1 MLCSLKKIVALLL
14 FVAVIFPTS
23 GQDKVVDQI
32 IAIVGGNIILKSD
45 IENQYLQ
52 MQAQGETS
60 DGDMKCEILEDFLI
74 QKLLLDQA
82 EQDTTI
88 TVTDSQVNSEM
99 ERRVQ
104 YYIDHLGSE
113 KAVEQYFKK
122 DMADIKAELH
132 EMISNQ
138 LMTSQMQ
145 AKITK
150 DVKITPFEVRNYYR
164 KTDPSEIPSIP
175 PTYEYAQI
183 TIRPKIDDQEEIR
196 VKNRLREFKK
206 SIESGEKS
214 FETLAILY
222 SEGPSA
228 KDGGDLG
235 YVGRAALDPSFSAE
249 AFRLDVGEVSNVVK
263 SEFGYHI
270 IQVTDK
276 KGEKI
281 RCRHIILK
289 PKVSMGALEKAYYQ
303 ADSIANFVNE
313 GKISWEKA
321 AGLYSFDQKTR
332 NNAGLVV
339 NPMTGS
345 SKFELDQLDP
355 DVSRVLTRLKLDEIS
370 EPFKTL
376 DDKQLD
382 VYKVVK
388 LVSKTEGHKANLAED
403 YNLLSEV
410 FLNRKKEDKFQSWID
425 KEASKTYIRIDETYV
440 NCNFRFKKWIK

>member
-1 MLCSLKKIVALLL
+1 MLNCLKKIVALLFL
-14 FVAVIFPTS
+14 AAIILPAT

-32 IAIVGGNIILKSD
+32 VAIVGGNIILKSD

-52 MQAQGETS
+52 MQAQGVTS
-60 DGDMKCEILEDFLI
+60 DGDMKCEILEEFLI

-88 TVTDSQVNSEM
+88 IVTDNQINSEM
-99 ERRVQ
+99 ENRIQ

-113 KAVEQYFKK
+113 AEVERYFKK
-122 DMADIKAELH
+122 KMPEIKADLKEL
-132 EMISNQ
+132 ISDQ
-138 LMTSQMQ
+138 IMTSQMQ
-145 AKITK
+145 GKITQN
-150 DVKITPFEVRNYYR
+150 VKITPSEVRNFYR
-164 KTDPSEIPSIP
+164 KTDPSEIPAIP
-175 PTYEYAQI
+175 PSYEYAQI
-183 TIRPKIDDQEEIR
+183 TVRPKIDDQEEIR

-214 FETLAILY
+214 FSTLAILY

-228 KDGGDLG
+228 KNGGDLG
-235 YVGRAALDPSFSAE
+235 YVGRAALDPAFSAE
-249 AFRLDVGEVSNVVK
+249 AFSLDIDEVSKVVK

-276 KGEKI
+276 RGEKI

-289 PKVSMGALEKAYYQ
+289 PKVSIEALEKAYNQ
-303 ADSIANFVNE
+303 ADSIALFINE
-313 GKISWEKA
+313 EKISWEKA
-321 AGLYSFDQKTR
+321 AALYSSDKKTR

-345 SKFELDQLDP
+345 LKFEVDQLNP
-355 DVSRVLTRLKLDEIS
+355 DVSRILTTMKLNEIS
-370 EPFKTL
+370 KPFKTF

-382 VYKVVK
+382 IFKIVK
-388 LVSKTEGHKANLAED
+388 LISKTEGHKANLEED
-403 YNLLSEV
+403 YNLLSDV
-410 FLNRKKEDKFQSWID
+410 FLSRKREDKFQSWID
-425 KEASKTYIRIDETYV
+425 KEASKTYIRIDESYA